1 MLETRGGF
9 DIEPEILVPKWASD
23 RNVAG
28 LLAEWWA
35 KAPGARYPLAGVCM
49 LPVANPKVIYKALL
63 DGEAVLFST
72 EEEVYFGLNEVGA
85 RVWELLPPATNSLDE
100 LCAALSVQYP
110 DADPAVIR
118 ADVMELIAE
127 LSNHRLVI
135 PHGSERA
142 DEQSDET
149 PSQTGR
155 TESARVG

>member
-1 MLETRGGF
+1 
-9 DIEPEILVPKWASD
+9 
-23 RNVAG
+23 
-28 LLAEWWA
+28 
-35 KAPGARYPLAGVCM
+35 M

-100 LCAALSVQYP
+100 LCAALAVQYP
-110 DADPAVIR
+110 DADPAMIR

-127 LSNHRLVI
+127 LSSHRLVI
-135 PHGSERA
+135 PHGSERTDA
-142 DEQSDET
+142 QRDET
-149 PSQTGR
+149 PSQTGH

>member
-1 MLETRGGF
+1 
-9 DIEPEILVPKWASD
+9 
-23 RNVAG
+23 
-28 LLAEWWA
+28 
-35 KAPGARYPLAGVCM
+35 M

-100 LCAALSVQYP
+100 LCAAVAVQYP
-110 DADPAVIR
+110 DADPAMIR

-127 LSNHRLVI
+127 LSSHRLVI
-135 PHGSERA
+135 PHGSERT
-142 DEQSDET
+142 DEQTDET
-149 PSQTGR
+149 PSQTGH